1 MKKDYSI
8 ISEQQAR
15 ADEKEWVEQFWSQR
29 WDEVADLP
37 NANLIANREEYKL
50 INPWLQK
57 LPSGSK
63 ILDGGCGLG
72 EWTIFLGDRGFEV
85 VGFDISQSTISRL
98 QELFGDRQFV
108 RGDIR
113 QTGFENDTFDA
124 YFSWGTFEHFEN
136 GLGDCIR
143 EAYRILKPGG
153 FLFISVPYQNWR
165 HILRDSRALSHWD
178 ETYNSERGYT
188 GERRFYQWRLT
199 IPELERELAIERFKV
214 LGVHPIGRE
223 QGIKRMLIHDLPI
236 QSGTWLDRLVTP
248 IFSKLIP
255 TRFVGHMIL
264 AIAQKPNPAK

>member
-1 MKKDYSI
+1 MRKDYSI
-8 ISEQQAR
+8 ISEQQITVK
-15 ADEKEWVEQFWSQR
+15 EEEWVEQFWSQR
-29 WDEVADLP
+29 WDSVAQLP
-37 NANLIANREEYKL
+37 DANSIAYREEYQL
-50 INPWLQK
+50 IAPWLQQ

-85 VGFDISQSTISRL
+85 VGFDISQSTITRL
-98 QELFGDRQFV
+98 QEIFDDRQFV
-108 RGDIR
+108 HGDIR
-113 QTGFENDTFDA
+113 QTDFENDTFDA

-165 HILRDSRALSHWD
+165 HILRDSRALFHWD
-178 ETYNSERGYT
+178 ETYNPEQGYT
-188 GERRFYQWRLT
+188 GVRRFYQWRLT

-214 LGVHPIGRE
+214 LRIHPIGRE

-236 QSGTWLDRLVTP
+236 QPETWLDRLVSP
-248 IFSKLIP
+248 ILSTLIP

-264 AIAQKPNPAK
+264 AIAQKKNKLK